1 MEALDVLILAAGG
14 GERLNGQPKAFLRLA
29 TETLLERVVRL
40 GSALSSS
47 VIVAVPPDDEDI
59 CARLLGDRARVIP
72 GGASRGDSFR
82 LLVQAAAAPTIAVLD
97 VVHPLVSLELCRRVL
112 AAAGDGDAAAA
123 VGRPYDQVINA
134 DGSAI
139 SASGHLYLL
148 QKPIVFPLEVV
159 RRGIAAEPIALA
171 GATGGL
177 GVLELLRLGGVTL
190 HLVES
195 EPWNVKLT
203 TEQDWRLV
211 RLLANRLVE
220 EAGPS

>member
-1 MEALDVLILAAGG
+1 MNLDVLVLAAGRG
-14 GERLNGQPKAFLRLA
+14 DRLNGQPKAFLRLG
-29 TETLLERVVRL
+29 TETLLERIARL
-40 GSALSSS
+40 GRALSSS
-47 VIVAVPPDDEDI
+47 VIVAVPSDDVDR
-59 CARLLGDRARVIP
+59 CARLLRDQARVIP

-82 LLVQAAAAPTIAVLD
+82 LLVQAAASPTIAVLD
-97 VVHPLVSLELCRRVL
+97 VVHPLVSLDLCRRVL

-123 VGRPYDQVINA
+123 VGRPYDQVITA

-148 QKPIVFPLEVV
+148 QKPIVFQLEAI
-159 RRGIAAEPIALA
+159 RGGIAAEPDAA
-171 GATGGL
+171 KSSPEGL
-177 GVLELLRLGGVTL
+177 GVLELIRLAGVTL

-203 TEQDWRLV
+203 TEQDWRMVKFLAD
-211 RLLANRLVE
+211 RLAE